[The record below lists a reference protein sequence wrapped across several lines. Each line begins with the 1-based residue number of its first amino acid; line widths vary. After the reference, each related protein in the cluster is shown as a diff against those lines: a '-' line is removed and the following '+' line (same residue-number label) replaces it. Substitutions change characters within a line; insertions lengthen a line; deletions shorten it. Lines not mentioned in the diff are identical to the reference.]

1 MNKEITP
8 YKNKAVH
15 CLIVWAGLLFGVFLT
30 CGQDRNYTGEY
41 EIVSGPGRVVKV
53 FQEGT
58 TVKMIYRG
66 NTYETTLDGTTLK
79 GFSQQD
85 QSWVGDNAVCYQH
98 ILSDP
103 EKAKTFRKALT
114 VTFGNGQITGSIR
127 IPKFICGEDES
138 VQMMPGEVRQL
149 KLSKK
154 PNDLYWITD
163 KAIFKCNVGDRE
175 SKIEIIGDLKKGY
188 NIVLDEGGSILF
200 YQDGDTIY
208 SANSDGTNR
217 TKLITAPE
225 HASIR
230 HLAVDGK
237 ENILFWSEN
246 YAIYRFDYP
255 DGNVRRK
262 QILKQQHPTHWLAL
276 DTEHQKIY
284 WTSHYTD
291 SIYRSN
297 YTGRDTEYFTTDTAD
312 YINID
317 TKNRILYGADYKG
330 VRAINLDSG
339 ISKEVIDASDYKK
352 KDFNDPKEFYFDKD
366 FNRLYFL
373 GDHELYKANN
383 KNYRVLDTKLG
394 YFWHVFGLALVTG
407 KPNLESID
415 PDVEFD
421 IWTLIRQE

>member
-1 MNKEITP
+1 M
-8 YKNKAVH
+8 
-15 CLIVWAGLLFGVFLT
+15 LT
-30 CGQDRNYTGEY
+30 FGQDRNYTGEY
-41 EIVSGPGRVVKV
+41 EIISGPGRVVKV
-53 FQEGT
+53 LHDGT

-66 NTYETTLDGTTLK
+66 NEYETTLDGTTLK

-85 QSWVGDNAVCYQH
+85 QSWVGDNATCYQR

-103 EKAKTFRKALT
+103 EKAKNFRKALT
-114 VTFGNGQITGSIR
+114 VTFGNGRITGSIR

-138 VQMMPGEVRQL
+138 VQMMPGEARQL
-149 KLSKK
+149 KLNKK
-154 PNDLYWITD
+154 PNDLYWITN
-163 KAIFKCNVGDRE
+163 KAVLKCNVGDRE
-175 SKIEIIGDLKKGY
+175 SKIEIIGDLKKGN
-188 NIVLDEGGSILF
+188 NIALDEGGSILF

-217 TKLITAPE
+217 VKLIMAPE

-297 YTGRDTEYFTTDTAD
+297 YTGRDKEYFATDTAD

-330 VRAINLDSG
+330 VRAINLDSRT
-339 ISKEVIDASDYKK
+339 SEEVIGASDYRK

-373 GDHELYKANN
+373 GDNELYKANN
-383 KNYRVLDTKLG
+383 KNYRVLDAKLG
-394 YFWHVFGLALVTG
+394 YFWHVLGIALVTG
-407 KPNLESID
+407 KPNSESID
-415 PDVEFD
+415 RDVEFD